1 MHVFRQRGC
10 TGCCIQI
17 SCKGFKAGAAVTYMR
32 TEPSVMRIKDIRR
45 RVINEAR
52 YFRNLRGLIL
62 LMERYMYV
70 TLNRRAM

>member
-1 MHVFRQRGC
+1 MSFVREDALDAAYRFLV
-10 TGCCIQI
+10 T
-17 SCKGFKAGAAVTYMR
+17 GFKAGAAVTYMR